1 MLYETRVL
9 FIDVSWM
16 GIHLGRGN
24 KTAQMSS
31 LSKLKYTE
39 NEEALNRP
47 VESQMSRVNNRLAH
61 AVLVLG
67 LR

>member
-1 MLYETRVL
+1 
-9 FIDVSWM
+9 M

-31 LSKLKYTE
+31 LSKLKYTG
-39 NEEALNRP
+39 NEKALDRAA
-47 VESQMSRVNNRLAH
+47 ESQMSEGEQHRLAH
-61 AVLVLG
+61 AVLVLA